1 MVNFYEIIRD
11 DLRFNKFQLKDLLF
25 VEYTC
30 PITEEEFGV
39 WTQNDYIIH
48 VLSGKKTWRT
58 LHNTITATK
67 GDTVYVKKGGSFI
80 KQFFNEDFCMLG
92 FFLTDDFIRG
102 TVNEIKGKIPLSKNR
117 DSVKSQ
123 AVRISNTSVLSSY
136 FHAILHYFEGQE
148 RPFPSLLELK
158 FKELLFSIL
167 SNEQNYQIAD
177 YFLELSESN
186 VPSLTNIME
195 ANYCFNIPL
204 EKLASMCHRSLSTF
218 KRDFK
223 KYYNTTPGKWIMNK
237 RLEHAAMLL
246 HNESSNIT
254 QIAFICGFEDS
265 SHFSR
270 AFKEKFGV
278 SPQSYRN
285 RIS

>member
-11 DLRFNKFQLKDLLF
+11 DLQFNKFQLKDLLF

-58 LHNTITATK
+58 LHSTITATK
-67 GDTVYVKKGGSFI
+67 GDTVYVKKGGAFI
-80 KQFFNEDFCMLG
+80 RQFFNEDFCMLG

-102 TVNEIKGKIPLSKNR
+102 TVNEIKGKIPLSKNK

-123 AVRISNTSVLSSY
+123 AVRISNTSLLSSY
-136 FHAILHYFEGQE
+136 FHTILHYFEGQE

-167 SNEQNYQIAD
+167 SNEQNSQITD
-177 YFLELSESN
+177 YFLELSESST
-186 VPSLTNIME
+186 PSLSNIME
-195 ANYCFNIPL
+195 ANYCYNIPL
-204 EKLASMCHRSLSTF
+204 EKLANMCHRSLSTF

-270 AFKEKFGV
+270 AFKEKFGE